1 MSYSERLLERGS
13 FLTRLAHNGRYRRA
27 LDLVGDIKGAIA
39 IDFGCGDAMILRRAY
54 DRGIVRGGYG
64 VDSDPTM
71 RESAAATFAGI
82 DSFRFMHPDELAQVV
97 APGSCDLAICTEAL
111 EHIPQPA
118 AILDAICR
126 YCRPAGHALITVP
139 IEIGPSLIGKQ
150 MGRYLAGLRRPYGYE
165 TYRLRE
171 LFSAAVLWNARA
183 FDSSHTDAEATGTG
197 HKGFD
202 FREIERALGTRM
214 EIERK
219 LFSPFPALGSLIN
232 STVMW
237 RCRTRPA
244 ARPS

>member
-27 LDLVGDIKGAIA
+27 LDLVSDLKGAIA

-64 VDSDPTM
+64 IDNDPAM
-71 RESAAATFAGI
+71 RESAAAAFAGV
-82 DSFRFMHPDELAQVV
+82 DGFRFLHPDELAQVV

-126 YCRPAGHALITVP
+126 YCRAGGHALITVP
-139 IEIGPSLIGKQ
+139 IEVGPSLIGKQ
-150 MGRYLAGLRRPYGYE
+150 LGRYLADLRRPYGYE
-165 TYRLRE
+165 PYRLRE
-171 LFSAAVLWNARA
+171 LFSAAVLWNARG
-183 FDSSHTDAEATGTG
+183 FESSHTDAGATGTG

-202 FREIERALGTRM
+202 FRDIERQLRTRM
-214 EIERK
+214 GIERT
-219 LFSPFPALGSLIN
+219 LFSPFPALGALIN

-237 RCRTRPA
+237 RCRVRNQSGLA
-244 ARPS
+244 